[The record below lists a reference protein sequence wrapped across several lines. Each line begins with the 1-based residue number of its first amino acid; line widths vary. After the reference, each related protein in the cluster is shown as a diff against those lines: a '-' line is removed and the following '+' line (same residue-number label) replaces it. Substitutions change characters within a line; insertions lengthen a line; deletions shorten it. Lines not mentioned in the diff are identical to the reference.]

1 MTEEQEL
8 LAKIGQL
15 AGQINQHK
23 NQHQHLAPSSN
34 YHTRHPRAGWAPY
47 RGRGT
52 RGRPVSH
59 RNRTLIL
66 NNNTPDASK
75 AEAADNATPPPASTN
90 GWVAK
95 RDRHM
100 QLINSSIYDK
110 EVQART
116 KAIAE
121 TEKSKREKRAKA
133 EEAKVMRYAQGVRNV
148 HATPVAGPSGVATQ
162 PSTSYQIFIH
172 DTPFQVV
179 RGGSKLIR
187 QSKDP
192 KNANATPKKVVV
204 GGVTFVRSKKGNL
217 HRLGAVVAKRKP
229 SKIKKKNEL
238 CKRFSRTGTR
248 FSPYYT
254 AILHNAKA
262 VLGVDKNTD
271 HVTKDPIVHTSTT
284 RTKWQSAKTFYKLV
298 NAAQEIVAIS
308 PTSHHLIDPL
318 FVSISFEGVARI
330 LNVATHMSVSHLEH
344 PSVATLQSL
353 AIAKRPENAQIVTSM
368 SAQIM
373 PTREKA
379 TAGKSET
386 TPLDGEGEEEEED
399 ISSEEEY
406 DEIDSDDIDS
416 DELDSDEDEPMV
428 EFVEGGTDDQELSG
442 QQDFVH
448 F

>member
-15 AGQINQHK
+15 AGMFDFRRKLNWEPYLTRAGQINQHK

-187 QSKDP
+187 QSSAPSHGSFVHHILTYVSEDP

-217 HRLGAVVAKRKP
+217 HRLGAVVAKRCVFVAALPPKDHATTQNTHRKP

-254 AILHNAKA
+254 AILHDAKA
-262 VLGVDKNTD
+262 VLGVDKNT
-271 HVTKDPIVHTSTT
+271 VC
-284 RTKWQSAKTFYKLV
+284 R
-298 NAAQEIVAIS
+298 
-308 PTSHHLIDPL
+308 
-318 FVSISFEGVARI
+318 
-330 LNVATHMSVSHLEH
+330 
-344 PSVATLQSL
+344 
-353 AIAKRPENAQIVTSM
+353 
-368 SAQIM
+368 
-373 PTREKA
+373 
-379 TAGKSET
+379 
-386 TPLDGEGEEEEED
+386 
-399 ISSEEEY
+399 
-406 DEIDSDDIDS
+406 
-416 DELDSDEDEPMV
+416 
-428 EFVEGGTDDQELSG
+428 
-442 QQDFVH
+442 
-448 F
+448 

>member
-23 NQHQHLAPSSN
+23 NQHQNPAPPSN
-34 YHTRHPRAGWAPY
+34 YHARHPRAGWAPY

-52 RGRPVSH
+52 RGRPVAH

-66 NNNTPDASK
+66 NNNAADASK

-110 EVQART
+110 EAQART

-121 TEKSKREKRAKA
+121 TEKTKRETRAKA

-162 PSTSYQIFIH
+162 PSSSYQIYIH

-187 QSKDP
+187 QSNDP

-254 AILHNAKA
+254 TTLYNPKA
-262 VLGVDKNTD
+262 ALGVNSIQYVDE
-271 HVTKDPIVHTSTT
+271 
-284 RTKWQSAKTFYKLV
+284 F
-298 NAAQEIVAIS
+298 
-308 PTSHHLIDPL
+308 LIL
-318 FVSISFEGVARI
+318 
-330 LNVATHMSVSHLEH
+330 T
-344 PSVATLQSL
+344 
-353 AIAKRPENAQIVTSM
+353 
-368 SAQIM
+368 
-373 PTREKA
+373 
-379 TAGKSET
+379 
-386 TPLDGEGEEEEED
+386 
-399 ISSEEEY
+399 
-406 DEIDSDDIDS
+406 
-416 DELDSDEDEPMV
+416 
-428 EFVEGGTDDQELSG
+428 
-442 QQDFVH
+442 
-448 F
+448 

>member
-23 NQHQHLAPSSN
+23 TQHQHPAPPTN
-34 YHTRHPRAGWAPY
+34 YHARHPRAGWAPY
-47 RGRGT
+47 RGRGA
-52 RGRPVSH
+52 RGRPAAH

-66 NNNTPDASK
+66 NNNTADASK
-75 AEAADNATPPPASTN
+75 AEASDSATPPPASTN

-100 QLINSSIYDK
+100 QLINTSIYDK

-121 TEKSKREKRAKA
+121 TEKTKREKRAKA

-148 HATPVAGPSGVATQ
+148 HAAPVAGPSGVATQ
-162 PSTSYQIFIH
+162 PSSSYQIYIH

-187 QSKDP
+187 QSNDP
-192 KNANATPKKVVV
+192 KNANATPKRVVV

-238 CKRFSRTGTR
+238 CKRFSRTDR
-248 FSPYYT
+248 AWFHQN
-254 AILHNAKA
+254 I
-262 VLGVDKNTD
+262 D
-271 HVTKDPIVHTSTT
+271 HATKDPTVHTSTT
-284 RTKWQSAKTFYKLV
+284 QTRWQSAKTFYKLV
-298 NAAQEIVAIS
+298 NVAQEIAVIFRM
-308 PTSHHLIDPL
+308 SHRLIDPL
-318 FVSISFEGVARI
+318 FVSIFFEVAAQT
-330 LNVATHMSVSHLEH
+330 LNVATHMFGSRLEH
-344 PSVATLQSL
+344 P
-353 AIAKRPENAQIVTSM
+353 
-368 SAQIM
+368 
-373 PTREKA
+373 KA
-379 TAGKSET
+379 TAAGKSGT
-386 TPLDGEGEEEEED
+386 TPPDGEEEED
-399 ISSEEEY
+399 VSSEEEEY
-406 DEIDSDDIDS
+406 DEIDSDDVDS

-428 EFVEGGTDDQELSG
+428 EFVEGGTDDRELSG

>member
-23 NQHQHLAPSSN
+23 NQHQHPAPPTG
-34 YHTRHPRAGWAPY
+34 YHARHPRAGWAPY
-47 RGRGT
+47 RGRGA
-52 RGRPVSH
+52 RGRPAAH

-66 NNNTPDASK
+66 NNNTADASK
-75 AEAADNATPPPASTN
+75 TDSTDNATPPPASTN
-90 GWVAK
+90 GWIAK

-100 QLINSSIYDK
+100 QLINTSIYDK

-121 TEKSKREKRAKA
+121 TEKTKREKRAKA
-133 EEAKVMRYAQGVRNV
+133 EEAKVMRYAQGVHSV
-148 HATPVAGPSGVATQ
+148 HATPAAGPSGVATQ
-162 PSTSYQIFIH
+162 PSSSYQIYIH

-187 QSKDP
+187 QSNDP

-229 SKIKKKNEL
+229 SKIKRKNEL

-254 AILHNAKA
+254 TILYDAKA
-262 VLGVDKNTD
+262 ARLVLSKY
-271 HVTKDPIVHTSTT
+271 KDPTARTSTT
-284 RTKWQSAKTFYKLV
+284 QIKWQSAKSFCKLV
-298 NAAQEIVAIS
+298 NVAQEIAVTS
-308 PTSHHLIDPL
+308 RMSHHLIDHL
-318 FVSISFEGVARI
+318 FVSISFEAAAQTR
-330 LNVATHMSVSHLEH
+330 NVATHMSASRLEH
-344 PSVATLQSL
+344 PSAAILQYWD
-353 AIAKRPENAQIVTSM
+353 IAKRAQNALIDMSM
-368 SAQIM
+368 NALIM
-373 PTREKA
+373 PTRGKA
-379 TAGKSET
+379 TAAAKTS
-386 TPLDGEGEEEEED
+386 PDGEDEDEED
-399 ISSEEEY
+399 VSSEEEEY
-406 DEIDSDDIDS
+406 DEIDSDDVDS
-416 DELDSDEDEPMV
+416 DELDSDEDEPMM
-428 EFVEGGTDDQELSG
+428 EFVEGGTDDRELSG